1 MTLFLHTQML
11 NRGSMQSKKCKWI
24 IIGIVLIIVTIGGIA
39 VFDSIAK
46 KSKFSLD
53 TQIINVER
61 VESNVQAS
69 IEVRIEHSLSQE
81 ILLTKADLAL
91 YQKNQ
96 KIADIDLPGNII
108 LKPHT
113 VNVIPVTIALPM
125 KELMSLGIILSPS
138 FYIKG
143 KVKTRLFG
151 LPVSK
156 SIEYPI
162 DFNYRLLLE
171 NERLIESVD
180 STLIKVGKKVLERI
194 KTKL

>member
-1 MTLFLHTQML
+1 
-11 NRGSMQSKKCKWI
+11 MQSKKCKWI

-138 FYIKG
+138 F
-143 KVKTRLFG
+143 
-151 LPVSK
+151 
-156 SIEYPI
+156 
-162 DFNYRLLLE
+162 
-171 NERLIESVD
+171 
-180 STLIKVGKKVLERI
+180 
-194 KTKL
+194 